1 MVLICALSLSLS
13 LTYKIKRHQTSP
25 CFTAIRSSH
34 HRSPPCNVA
43 HRHHRKSQSHI
54 TTVSP
59 PAYIQVCVWFKM
71 SRAASDVPLKGGFS
85 FDLCRRDEM
94 LSKKSVQAPKF
105 LKTGTT
111 IVGLIFQDGVILGV
125 NTRAT
130 EGPIVADKNCEKI
143 HFTAVEQALL
153 LIQRQ

>member
-1 MVLICALSLSLS
+1 
-13 LTYKIKRHQTSP
+13 
-25 CFTAIRSSH
+25 
-34 HRSPPCNVA
+34 
-43 HRHHRKSQSHI
+43 
-54 TTVSP
+54 
-59 PAYIQVCVWFKM
+59 M
-71 SRAASDVPLKGGFS
+71 SRLQLTFRAAADVPLKGGFS
-85 FDLCRRDEM
+85 FDLCRRNEM

-111 IVGLIFQDGVILGV
+111 IVGLIFQDGVILLV

>member
-1 MVLICALSLSLS
+1 
-13 LTYKIKRHQTSP
+13 
-25 CFTAIRSSH
+25 
-34 HRSPPCNVA
+34 
-43 HRHHRKSQSHI
+43 
-54 TTVSP
+54 
-59 PAYIQVCVWFKM
+59 M
-71 SRAASDVPLKGGFS
+71 SRAAADVPLKGGFS
-85 FDLCRRDEM
+85 FDLCRRNEM

-105 LKTGTT
+105 LKT
-111 IVGLIFQDGVILGV
+111 VDGVILLV